1 MTLKHLA
8 IAQALTALTFT
19 SFACT
24 RAELAYYMSNQAQ
37 AESVG
42 TAPQD
47 WGNGSALTTEQVN
60 LFAYLAWPQT
70 YTDMV
75 GTFGYPEKRSTTTDY
90 YKTPDGQW
98 VAVFY
103 NQANQAIGY
112 GYENP

>member
-8 IAQALTALTFT
+8 IAQALIALTFT

-24 RAELAYYMSNQAQ
+24 RAELAYYMGTHAQ

-42 TAPQD
+42 TAPQE
-47 WGNGSALTTEQVN
+47 WGDGKALTAEQVN

-70 YTDMV
+70 YTDIV

-98 VAVFY
+98 IAVFY
-103 NQANQAIGY
+103 NQANEATGY
-112 GYENP
+112 GYESP